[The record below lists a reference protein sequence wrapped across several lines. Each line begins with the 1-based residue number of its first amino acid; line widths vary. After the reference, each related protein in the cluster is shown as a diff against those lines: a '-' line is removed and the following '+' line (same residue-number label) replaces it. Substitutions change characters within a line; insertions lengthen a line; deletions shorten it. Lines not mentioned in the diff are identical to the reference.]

1 MSLIEK
7 QSLMEQFRSAAL
19 DILVATPVI
28 EVGIDV
34 PNASV
39 ILRGPGDFFRGTRQ
53 SGLPPLKNVRL
64 DDYALMQVAR
74 QEAKLL
80 IDADP
85 TLSLHPELSQQVRNF
100 TQTVNDDITD
110 EAS

>member
-1 MSLIEK
+1 
-7 QSLMEQFRSAAL
+7 
-19 DILVATPVI
+19 
-28 EVGIDV
+28 
-34 PNASV
+34 
-39 ILRGPGDFFRGTRQ
+39 
-53 SGLPPLKNVRL
+53 
-64 DDYALMQVAR
+64 MQVAR

>member
-1 MSLIEK
+1 MTTTLASHSK
-7 QSLMEQFRSAAL
+7 GW
-19 DILVATPVI
+19 ILCEADSGFDLA
-28 EVGIDV
+28 EADLR
-34 PNASV
+34 
-39 ILRGPGDFFRGTRQ
+39 LRGPGDFFRGTRQ

-80 IDADP
+80 MDTDP
-85 TLSLHPELSQQVRNF
+85 TLSLHPKLSQQVLNF

-110 EAS
+110 EVS